1 MTGAIDQ
8 FGGGS
13 GGTRNISGTN
23 QGHVEL
29 EQELASLHG
38 KESALVFSSCY
49 VANDAILGMLPA
61 FLPNVQIFSD
71 QGNHASIIQGIHH
84 AKLQPDLGGKHIYR
98 HNDLEHLE
106 ELMSAC
112 KPEDPKVV
120 VFESVYSMSGTVSDI
135 GATCDLAA
143 KFGATTFIDEVH
155 AVGLYGDQG
164 GGVGQMRGLESQL
177 DVVSGTLGK
186 AFGVFG
192 GYLAGSAAMMDA
204 IRSTAPGFIFTTSLP
219 PMVTRGALAS
229 VRLLKSEAGRDLR
242 TQHQERAATLKQM
255 FADRSMPV
263 MPGESHIVPVLIADS
278 VKCKAAS
285 DMLLNKFGIY
295 VQPINYPSVPS
306 GTEHLRFTPSPLHD
320 DAMMAHL
327 ADALVEVFETL
338 EIELKPVEGHGY
350 E

>member
-1 MTGAIDQ
+1 MNGAIDQ

-49 VANDAILGMLPA
+49 VTTQAPPATARSPGRSLRDCLCFQVANDAILGMLPA

-84 AKLQPDLGGKHIYR
+84 AKLSHQLGGKHIYR

-112 KPEDPKVV
+112 NPEDPKVV

-135 GATCDLAA
+135 AGTCDLAA

-164 GGVGQMRGLESQL
+164 GGIGQQRGLESQL

-219 PMVTRGALAS
+219 PMVTRGALTS
-229 VRLLKSEAGRDLR
+229 VRLLRSQTGRDLR
-242 TQHQERAATLKQM
+242 ASHQERAATLKQM
-255 FADRSMPV
+255 LADRKMPV

-278 VKCKAAS
+278 VKCVKNHEFCIE
-285 DMLLNKFGIY
+285 NKEFCI
-295 VQPINYPSVPS
+295 
-306 GTEHLRFTPSPLHD
+306 
-320 DAMMAHL
+320 
-327 ADALVEVFETL
+327 
-338 EIELKPVEGHGY
+338 
-350 E
+350 